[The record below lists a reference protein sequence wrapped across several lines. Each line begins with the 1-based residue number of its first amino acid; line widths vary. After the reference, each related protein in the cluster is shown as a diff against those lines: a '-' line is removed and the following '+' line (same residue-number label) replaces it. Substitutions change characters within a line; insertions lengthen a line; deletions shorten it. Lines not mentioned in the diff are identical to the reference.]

1 MPPTTLKPST
11 VDSGYTLQ
19 PTPLE
24 NPVTSDPYFQ
34 RVLDLYLGPE
44 ILTDLLPRLT
54 KFGGEALSE
63 PVLAWI
69 ANAEKEQPFVKQYD
83 AWGRRYPYD
92 KLVTA
97 EGWKKL
103 GEWGAK
109 NGVVSLG
116 YEPGNGVFRRLVQHS
131 FNYIF
136 SASSAVRSCPVS
148 MTSGAA
154 RLIAKHLP
162 ELPDQHPFHQVFQK
176 LVSREDAWVSS
187 QWMTERP
194 GGSDVR
200 NSETVAVYSPLLKK
214 TGSVGLLDEGDY
226 LLWGFKWFTSAADC
240 DVALILAKT
249 ESGELSLFL
258 APTKRT
264 VSGSDGKQQ
273 QVTNG
278 IRIHRMKNKMGT
290 KELPTAELELNGVR
304 AWMIGP
310 KDKGIST
317 IALLLNVTRTHN
329 FITALSCWRR
339 AMHIAKSFA
348 KARRVLDQ
356 PLWTFPMHLRL
367 LSDMEVKHRGALHLA
382 FFTTSLLSFADY
394 GHPES
399 RPASYVPLPEPG
411 RHTEVLLRTLTA
423 TAKAIICKVATLA
436 LQECQE
442 AMGGVGYMDDPH
454 DPEFNISRL
463 FRDTAANM
471 TWEGTTN
478 VLASEVVRHM
488 LNGDH
493 LDIITAW
500 MNKAVDAVK
509 NDELKRTLATASSK
523 FFNKLAPYKN
533 DVGAALADGRQYVF
547 TFGWL
552 ISGILLA
559 LDAQRDDNEVAQEV
573 AKRWIMDGEGGVGEF
588 AFPQIIYTDSTKAR
602 VTEAKK
608 RNWDCKIVWG
618 VELPLDAATGYRPK
632 IVKPRLPASNGS
644 ICLDSVT
651 IPEHVE
657 ASVTAGASHLMED
670 TVLPYS
676 PLSQQSQSCEVPSPE
691 QSYVGRSE
699 YLGCQV
705 PFNEDT
711 VVSQRNAHGEHGL
724 PDLDI
729 KYLRLRKAFDIP
741 PRSIRE
747 SLIDA
752 FMERCHPWTPIVERR
767 WLEGSQPS
775 PLLLQS
781 VFLAGSRVLSSPLV
795 HTSSSEFYERA
806 RALFFH
812 QHEKNT
818 TLAIVAVCLLQWWNP
833 TGPEKFST
841 NTSGFWVRIGVELAY
856 QVGLHKEPADGPFK
870 CFKRRLW
877 WILVTRDSIISV
889 GTGRPRTIH
898 LEDSTVK
905 PPTLADFPVPDT
917 NANLF
922 IAYVTICRLMGDVAE
937 AQRRQTLT
945 PSCKQRL
952 EDALFRWLKG
962 LPNPLQI
969 SHKQGDTWKPAPYNF
984 EARQLAVPYFVSLI
998 MLHRPTTGQASTSTV
1013 CLLASSFVVAILEDF
1028 VSRDQ
1033 LRYLGPVF
1041 TFYALAAGLVQL
1053 TAFRHE
1059 SLHEIAEHEFNV
1071 IKITLEE
1078 LGKRWGSAH
1087 GALRGLVKA
1096 KEAIQQQP
1104 RNPEYPP
1111 PLDTDMAA
1119 LFADFGPELCRMWK
1133 VGFESPADQARTAIL
1148 DNAGHLERWDDRT
1161 ESTPCGEPHRSLQ
1174 NQEAVEGSTTPSRA
1188 GFTDLDGS
1196 GVEGMGLFEDS
1207 LAHAEGSW
1215 LFEDL
1220 FDFVKF

>member
-1 MPPTTLKPST
+1 MSPTILKPST

-19 PTPLE
+19 PAPLE

-34 RVLDLYLGPE
+34 RVLDWYLSPE
-44 ILTDLLPRLT
+44 ILNDLLPRLT
-54 KFGGEALSE
+54 KFGDEALSE

-83 AWGRRYPYD
+83 AWGQRYPYD

-116 YEPGNGVFRRLVQHS
+116 YEPENGVFRRLVQHS

-162 ELPDQHPFHQVFQK
+162 ELADQHPFHRVFQK

-200 NSETVAVYSPLLKK
+200 NSETVAVYLPLAKK
-214 TGSVGLLDEGDY
+214 TGDVGLLDVGDY
-226 LLWGFKWFTSAADC
+226 LLSGFKWFTSAADC

-264 VSGSDGKQQ
+264 VTGPDGKQK

-290 KELPTAELELNGVR
+290 KELPTAELELKDVR
-304 AWMIGP
+304 AWMIGL

-339 AMHIAKSFA
+339 TMHIAKSFA

-367 LSDMEVKHRGALHLA
+367 LSDMEVKHRGALQLA

-394 GHPES
+394 GHPEP

-478 VLASEVVRHM
+478 VLASELVRHM
-488 LNGDH
+488 LNKDH
-493 LDIITAW
+493 LDIITVW
-500 MNKAVDAVK
+500 MTKSIDAVK
-509 NDELKRTLATASSK
+509 DGELKRTLATASPK
-523 FFNKLAPYKN
+523 FFTKLAPYKN
-533 DVGAALADGRQYVF
+533 DVGVALADGRQYMF
-547 TFGWL
+547 TLGWL

-588 AFPQIIYTDSTKAR
+588 AFPQIIYTSGIEAR
-602 VTEAKK
+602 VTDAKR
-608 RNWDCKIVWG
+608 RNWDCKVVWG
-618 VELPLDAATGYRPK
+618 MELPLDAATGYRPK
-632 IVKPRLPASNGS
+632 IVKPRF
-644 ICLDSVT
+644 VT
-651 IPEHVE
+651 IPENAE
-657 ASVTAGASHLMED
+657 TSAPAGASHLIED

-676 PLSQQSQSCEVPSPE
+676 PVSSQSCEIPSPE

-699 YLGCQV
+699 YIGCQV

-711 VVSQRNAHGEHGL
+711 VVSQRNANGEHGL

-729 KYLRLRKAFDIP
+729 KYLRLRKVFDIP

-752 FMERCHPWTPIVERR
+752 FMER
-767 WLEGSQPS
+767 
-775 PLLLQS
+775 
-781 VFLAGSRVLSSPLV
+781 
-795 HTSSSEFYERA
+795 
-806 RALFFH
+806 
-812 QHEKNT
+812 
-818 TLAIVAVCLLQWWNP
+818 
-833 TGPEKFST
+833 
-841 NTSGFWVRIGVELAY
+841 GFWVRIGVELAY

-870 CFKRRLW
+870 GFKRRLW

-905 PPTLADFPVPDT
+905 PPILADFPVPDT

-945 PSCKQRL
+945 TSCKQRL

-962 LPNPLQI
+962 LQKPLQI
-969 SHKQGDTWKPAPYNF
+969 SHQQGDTWKLAPYNF
-984 EARQLAVPYFVSLI
+984 EARQLGVPYFVSLI
-998 MLHRPTTGQASTSTV
+998 MLHRPTAGQASTSTV

-1059 SLHEIAEHEFNV
+1059 SLHDIAEHESNV

-1087 GALRGLVKA
+1087 GALRGLAKA

-1104 RNPEYPP
+1104 RIPEYPP
-1111 PLDTDMAA
+1111 PLDTKMSA
-1119 LFADFGPELCRMWK
+1119 LFADFGPELCRMWNI
-1133 VGFESPADQARTAIL
+1133 GFENPGNQARTAIL
-1148 DNAGHLERWDDRT
+1148 DNAGHLERWNDIT

-1220 FDFVKF
+1220 FNFVKF